1 MKTLAFLAV
10 IALVGCEQKSTPPF
24 TEEKPV
30 NPLADMLEHPRYTV
44 PPFTLTERSGQPFD
58 STTMGGKVWVVDF
71 FFATCPGICTALS
84 AEAQKVHAATA
95 DLRDVALV
103 SISTDERDT
112 PEILR
117 AYAERHK
124 ADTRWFFLTGKKAD
138 VFNLGNDGFK
148 LVLADNTA
156 VDAKE
161 QFIHSGMLVLVDRAG
176 MIRGYY
182 DAVGPDADKNRE
194 RLIRDIRHIQKQ

>member
-1 MKTLAFLAV
+1 MRFLALLSV
-10 IALVGCEQKSTPPF
+10 IALVGCEQKTPPPF
-24 TEEKPV
+24 AEEKPV

-44 PPFTLTERSGQPFD
+44 PQFTLTERSGQPFD
-58 STTMGGKVWVVDF
+58 SSTMRGKIWVADF
-71 FFATCPGICTALS
+71 FFATCPGICVALS
-84 AEAQKVHAATA
+84 SQMQQVHTA
-95 DLRDVALV
+95 VPDLTLV

-117 AYAERHK
+117 DYATRHG
-124 ADTRWFFLTGKKAD
+124 ADARWNFLTGKKAD
-138 VFNLGNDGFK
+138 VFRLGNDGFK

-161 QFIHSGMLVLVDRAG
+161 QFIHSGMIVLVDPEG
-176 MIRGYY
+176 KIRGYY

-194 RLIRDIRHIQKQ
+194 RLIRDIQHLKK